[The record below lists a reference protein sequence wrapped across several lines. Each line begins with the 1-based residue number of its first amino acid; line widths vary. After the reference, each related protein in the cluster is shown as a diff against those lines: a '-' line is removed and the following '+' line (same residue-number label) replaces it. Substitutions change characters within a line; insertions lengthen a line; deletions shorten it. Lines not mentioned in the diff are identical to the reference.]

1 MSKRTDAPDDAG
13 GAADATGTVD
23 VASAGSAPTP
33 RPRRPRPSGDWFT
46 DWIGVEYLLDEE
58 GRRRLA
64 LTLTPRH
71 MSRADRVH
79 GGVLFTL
86 LDTALGG
93 AVVNSLPRGKGC
105 ATLEL
110 KINYFRPIQHGRVV
124 AEGRLVN
131 RTRSTAYAE
140 GEVVNEEGTVL
151 AKASGTFFITDTL
164 VQSERARL

>member
-1 MSKRTDAPDDAG
+1 MSKSDDDAAST
-13 GAADATGTVD
+13 AA
-23 VASAGSAPTP
+23 APPPMAAKPRKP
-33 RPRRPRPSGDWFT
+33 RPRGDGFT
-46 DWIGVEYLLDEE
+46 DWMGVEYLHDEP
-58 GRRRLA
+58 GLRRIA
-64 LTLTPRH
+64 LTLEPRH
-71 MSRADRVH
+71 MSRAKRVH

-93 AVVNSLPRGKGC
+93 AVVHALPRGKGA

-131 RTRSTAYAE
+131 QTRSTAYAE
-140 GEVVNEEGTVL
+140 GEVVNEEGKVL
-151 AKASGTFFITDTL
+151 AKASGTFFITDAV

>member
-1 MSKRTDAPDDAG
+1 MSKPSDAPNDEST
-13 GAADATGTVD
+13 AAV
-23 VASAGSAPTP
+23 P
-33 RPRRPRPSGDWFT
+33 RARKPRLSGDWFT
-46 DWIGVEYLLDEE
+46 DWMGVEYLHDEP
-58 GRRRLA
+58 GLRRIA
-64 LTLTPRH
+64 LTLTPKH
-71 MSRADRVH
+71 MSRAKRVH

-93 AVVNSLPRGKGC
+93 AVVHSLERGKGC

-110 KINYFRPIQHGRVV
+110 KINYFRPIQHGRIV

-140 GEVVNEEGTVL
+140 GEVRNEEGKVL